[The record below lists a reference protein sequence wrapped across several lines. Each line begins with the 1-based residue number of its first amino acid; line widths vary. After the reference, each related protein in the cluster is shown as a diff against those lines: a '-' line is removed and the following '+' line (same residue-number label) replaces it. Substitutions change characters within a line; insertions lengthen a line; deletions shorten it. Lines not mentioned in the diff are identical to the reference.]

1 MTLSQY
7 TQPLLRPEIGM
18 CLDTSMNYKET
29 VWLRNR
35 SRVRELSQGWLPRK
49 LWTVLQTFSLKPE
62 LFL

>member
-29 VWLRNR
+29 VWLRSR
-35 SRVRELSQGWLPRK
+35 SRGQRAVTGMDAQEAVDCSPD
-49 LWTVLQTFSLKPE
+49 F
-62 LFL
+62 